1 MDVINFLLSSNMQ
14 NIFEIFFCDNAK
26 ICKNTILDFY
36 FNEEQNKGFFKNATS
51 NFLIFNYR

>member
-1 MDVINFLLSSNMQ
+1 MQ
-14 NIFEIFFCDNAK
+14 SIFEICFCDNAK

-51 NFLIFNYR
+51 NFLIFNYRWILDDPIGS